1 MSQLHTNLAF
11 LGAFSDA
18 FNFIFHKQEAQLG
31 GVQVGGLHQVGELA
45 WEQLKV
51 TAYALGLALAVAI
64 PPGVILGYRGGGEF
78 FAVAVGNAGRA
89 IPELALIAFLVA
101 FIGVGVLNLTIAL
114 AVLGIPPIL
123 TNTFVAM
130 RQVDRNTIDAARGMG
145 MKPLEIIGKVQ
156 LPLAV
161 PTIMAGVRTAATAI
175 VATATIAPLAGV
187 LTLGDFILARNV
199 YGDTGVLAGAIL
211 VALMALA
218 IEIVLAGVQ
227 WLLTPKPMRGVPV
240 WQRRPAGFTPALRSE

>member
-1 MSQLHTNLAF
+1 MFHLAF

-18 FNFIFHKQEAQLG
+18 FNFIFHQQESQLG
-31 GVQVGGLHQVGELA
+31 SVQVGGLSQVGDFA

-51 TAYALGLALAVAI
+51 TIYAMALSLAIALPAGIALGYRGAGELLAVAI
-64 PPGVILGYRGGGEF
+64 
-78 FAVAVGNAGRA
+78 GNAGRA
-89 IPELALIAFLVA
+89 IPELALIALLVA

-130 RQVDRNTIDAARGMG
+130 RQVDQGTIDAARGMG

-156 LPLAV
+156 LPLAM
-161 PTIMAGVRTAATAI
+161 PTIMGGVRTAATAI
-175 VATATIAPLAGV
+175 VATATFAPLAGV
-187 LTLGDFILARNV
+187 LTLGDFILSRNV

-211 VALMALA
+211 VASMALA
-218 IEIVLAGVQ
+218 IEMVLAGVQ
-227 WLLTPKPMRGVPV
+227 WLLTPKPMRSIPV
-240 WQRRPAGFTPALRSE
+240 WERRPGFTSALRSE